1 MSGIVEKFDGLLNEK
16 LVQVSIVSGIL
27 FFIVAHPEVFA
38 FVEKLVKQVGGMVGV
53 SINLKGTNLLIFH
66 SLVFAILVGFAVK
79 YVLEPIFYESNGLFQ
94 EQNGGVA
101 ELVQ

>member
-1 MSGIVEKFDGLLNEK
+1 MAKE

-38 FVEKLVKQVGGMVGV
+38 FVEKLVKQVGGMAGL

-79 YVLEPIFYESNGLFQ
+79 YVLEPVFYESNGLFQ
-94 EQNGGVA
+94 DQNGG
-101 ELVQ
+101 LIQ